1 MNPTKALPVEMS
13 QWFKDR
19 FYASRALQYPYRS
32 WLDRQS
38 RAALARRQPFEASRR
53 MLHMWRQL
61 GTEGF
66 GAQRVGRL
74 MAVVRENCYREGEL
88 LPAAENRLRLEFVQS
103 DKARTLRK
111 LYGAFPLEHRL
122 RLRYPNDDDPERQ
135 GDLIVLKPYDAKTG
149 ERGVLVLMYSE
160 AVLAMAAVYDLGALA
175 SQYMFVLEPSSW
187 GYQDAR
193 FLLYLGSDLQ
203 VLIQSPRHMLPCRST
218 TLRLGKK

>member
-1 MNPTKALPVEMS
+1 MS

-74 MAVVRENCYREGEL
+74 MAVGSFTALFLWNIVSVCAIRTTMIL
-88 LPAAENRLRLEFVQS
+88 S
-103 DKARTLRK
+103 AR
-111 LYGAFPLEHRL
+111 A
-122 RLRYPNDDDPERQ
+122 
-135 GDLIVLKPYDAKTG
+135 I
-149 ERGVLVLMYSE
+149 
-160 AVLAMAAVYDLGALA
+160 
-175 SQYMFVLEPSSW
+175 
-187 GYQDAR
+187 
-193 FLLYLGSDLQ
+193 
-203 VLIQSPRHMLPCRST
+203 
-218 TLRLGKK
+218 